1 MYFLHRLVEMVKY
14 DTDVKNMHDLREVT
28 VYVFHVIVVVVV
40 IQKRY
45 VSPPKMDG
53 EK

>member
-1 MYFLHRLVEMVKY
+1 MVKY

-28 VYVFHVIVVVVV
+28 VFVFPVIVVVV

-45 VSPPKMDG
+45 ASPPKMDG
-53 EK
+53 EKEFP